1 VSDGAGADVLEK
13 PEPRRPR
20 LTRKARL
27 KYDPIDKQFLLL
39 YPERGMKL
47 SDSAAAI
54 LQRCDGER
62 TVEAIAEEL
71 AEVSGAPL
79 AVVRGDV
86 VAFVDE
92 MKSRGLLELV

>member
-1 VSDGAGADVLEK
+1 MSGGAGAGEG
-13 PEPRRPR
+13 PGRPR

-27 KYDPIDKQFLLL
+27 KYDPIDAQFLLL

-71 AEVSGAPL
+71 AELTGTPL
-79 AVVRGDV
+79 AVVRSDV

-92 MKSRGLLELV
+92 MKSRGLVELV